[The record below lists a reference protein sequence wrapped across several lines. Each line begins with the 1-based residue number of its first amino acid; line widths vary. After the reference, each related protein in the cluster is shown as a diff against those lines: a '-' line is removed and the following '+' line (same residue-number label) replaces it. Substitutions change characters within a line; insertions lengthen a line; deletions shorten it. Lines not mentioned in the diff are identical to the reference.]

1 MRHIIYPYRNRDL
14 KRLKNSFD
22 SLARQTSTDFK
33 VFFIDYGSE
42 PAIANQ
48 AKKLCDEYSFIRYQ
62 HFFTQ
67 FQPWNKSKALNSVI
81 KTLESGFCFVAD
93 VDIIFHST
101 FVEKAMA
108 LQKTG
113 VSTYFQV
120 GFTSEKDKINEIS
133 ENTFHKYRRST
144 PEATGLTMFPVEVLK
159 ELRGFDEFYHFWGAE
174 DTDMHARIKNAGF
187 QLEYFDKEV
196 LLLHQW
202 HKSYRASETSKL
214 SKNLQVAGI
223 VQLNHQY
230 LKLAIQ
236 QKKTI
241 TNQKSWGNILSK
253 TDFLQLEA
261 QPVNLKLTN
270 EKAKIQ
276 AFMYGELPGLGN
288 QILKLRIEKSTFEG
302 SGKFR
307 LKKIFGKKVP
317 EYYSLKEINDLLLL
331 QVISF
336 YRDKPYIYK
345 IGADLKSIEFAIKL

>member
-1 MRHIIYPYRNRDL
+1 MLNLIYPYRNRDL
-14 KRLKNSFD
+14 QRLKNSFE
-22 SLARQTSTDFK
+22 SLARQTSKEFK
-33 VFFIDYGSE
+33 VFFIDYGSDPKTAE
-42 PAIANQ
+42 KV
-48 AKKLCDEYSFIRYQ
+48 KKLCAAYSFISYQ
-62 HFFTQ
+62 YCFTQ
-67 FQPWNKSKALNSVI
+67 FQPWNKSRALNSVI

-101 FVEKAMA
+101 FVEKAIS
-108 LQKTG
+108 LQETDK
-113 VSTYFQV
+113 SLYFQV
-120 GFTSEKDKINEIS
+120 GFTSEKDKIRDIS
-133 ENTFHKYRRST
+133 ENRFHQYRKST
-144 PEATGLTMFPVEVLK
+144 AEATGLTMFPVEVLK
-159 ELRGFDEFYHFWGAE
+159 KLRGFDEFYHFWGAE

-202 HKSYRASETSKL
+202 HKSYRASETQKL
-214 SKNLQVAGI
+214 SRRLQVQGI
-223 VQLNHQY
+223 VQINHQY

-241 TNQKSWGNILSK
+241 INQNSWGNILSK
-253 TDFLQLEA
+253 ADFLQLEA

-276 AFMYGELPGLGN
+276 AFLYGELPGLEN

-345 IGADLKSIEFAIKL
+345 IGADFKSIEFAIKC